1 MAYFLGRD
9 VKVWITTEDASIG
22 IKEDSNE
29 LITASSTS
37 VSSTAF
43 ANKLHSG
50 SVADTYAY
58 ADITG
63 VDIGLGVTDEDISYM
78 GLRSV
83 LKAEIKKE
91 TSITLTRKKS
101 DKMWEL
107 AFNGPCSSSNA
118 ESGSS
123 AQSARWGVSTVDSA
137 AKISSGTKSPKDHT
151 DGTNVTFGYRVHVQL
166 KGSTEVIS
174 VPACQITGHS
184 ITLNADGTT
193 EETMEF
199 TSSVMPIQLA
209 NATAGEF
216 STAQT
221 AAGQF

>member
-9 VKVWITTEDASIG
+9 VKVWITTEDAAIG
-22 IKEDSNE
+22 IKENSNE
-29 LITASSTS
+29 LIIASTTS

-107 AFNGPCSSSNA
+107 AFNGPCSSSNT

-151 DGTNVTFGYRVHVQL
+151 DGTNVTFGFRVHVQL

-193 EETMEF
+193 EETLEF
-199 TSSVMPIQLA
+199 MSHADPLVA
-209 NATAGEF
+209 ATANT
-216 STAQT
+216 STRMSAST
-221 AAGQF
+221 I

>member
-22 IKEDSNE
+22 IKENSNE
-29 LITASSTS
+29 LITASTTS

-50 SVADTYAY
+50 SVEDTYAY

-91 TSITLTRKKS
+91 T
-101 DKMWEL
+101 
-107 AFNGPCSSSNA
+107 AFNGPCSSSNT

-151 DGTNVTFGYRVHVQL
+151 DGTNVTFGFRVHVQL

-193 EETMEF
+193 EETLEF
-199 TSSVMPIQLA
+199 MSHADPLIA
-209 NATAGEF
+209 ATANT
-216 STAQT
+216 STRMSSST
-221 AAGQF
+221 I